1 MNGVELSER
10 EIVACIRAAY
20 GLNVASVQ
28 ALALGADFNA
38 RVFQVVAENG
48 SQSYFLKV
56 RITAAREAS
65 VAIPHFLYSQG
76 IRQVLAAIPT
86 KGGGLASTCR
96 GYQLVLYPFLAGH
109 VAMEVGLTAEQW
121 TELGVALKAV
131 HSLRLP
137 DNLLQL
143 MEREAYSPEF
153 RVQAAGFL
161 RRVLAGVYDHGACR
175 GWAELLRSRKGE
187 IEHMISRAEELAGA
201 LASDG
206 ERPFVVCHAD
216 LHKWNIQVG
225 PGGELLV
232 LDWDSLKLA
241 PKECDLMYIGG
252 NIGGYKGDVAEE
264 ASFYRGY
271 GDTRVDPLA
280 LTYYRY
286 ERIVTDVALYC
297 QEVWEH
303 PGVTAEACDQIV
315 RNVAG
320 NFMPGGELEAARR
333 ADAWLGDSKRSGSS
347 SAWGGRS

>member
-1 MNGVELSER
+1 MNSVELSER
-10 EIVACIRAAY
+10 ELVACIRAAY

-28 ALALGADFNA
+28 ALALGADLHA

-56 RITAAREAS
+56 QNTAAREAS

-76 IRQVLAAIPT
+76 IHQVLAAIPT
-86 KGGGLASTCR
+86 KGGGLAFTCR

-121 TELGVALKAV
+121 TELGAALKAV
-131 HSLRLP
+131 HSVRLP

-153 RVQAAGFL
+153 RVLAAGYL

-201 LASDG
+201 LASG
-206 ERPFVVCHAD
+206 SERPFVVCHAD
-216 LHKWNIQVG
+216 LHKWNIQVE

-252 NIGGYKGDVAEE
+252 NIGGYSGDVAEE

-271 GDTRVDPLA
+271 GDTRVDPMA

-315 RNVAG
+315 SNVAS
-320 NFMPGGELEAARR
+320 NFMPGNELEAARR
-333 ADAWLGDSKRSGSS
+333 ADDWLGDRYCSGSS
-347 SAWGGRS
+347 STWGGRS